1 MLKAVLVLLIGL
13 GTIFPAFASSD
24 DAWKIMRQKVRS
36 GCVEKANAMKLG
48 KVNVSVDPFGTQSY
62 GTAIIIK
69 HGASRQAKLAYIC
82 VMDKKTG
89 LVEVSGELS
98 LH

>member
-1 MLKAVLVLLIGL
+1 MLKPVLALSIGL
-13 GTIFPAFASSD
+13 GTIFSAFASSD
-24 DAWKIMRQKVRS
+24 DAWKIMRQKMRS
-36 GCVEKANAMKLG
+36 GCIDKANTMGLG
-48 KVNVSVDPFGTQSY
+48 KVDVSVDPFGTQSY

-69 HGASRQAKLAYIC
+69 REASRQAELAYVC

-89 LVEVSGELS
+89 EFEVSGELS

>member
-1 MLKAVLVLLIGL
+1 MLKAVLVFTIGSSV
-13 GTIFPAFASSD
+13 IFPAFASSD
-24 DAWKIMRQKVRS
+24 DAWKIMRQKVLT
-36 GCVEKANAMKLG
+36 GCIEKANAMNLG

-69 HGASRQAKLAYIC
+69 RGASRQAKLAFVC

-89 LVEVSGELS
+89 LVEISGELS